1 MKVIHKVVLALFL
14 AAPLNLVSANENVF
28 SIEPIKT
35 TGGDNYIE
43 RLKEVKIST
52 PMTYADVVVVAP
64 DLKERRVRFVQLS
77 TQIKFD
83 DMSHSTDLAY
93 QD

>member
-52 PMTYADVVVVAP
+52 PITYADVVVVAP
-64 DLKERRVRFVQLS
+64 DMKDRRIRFVQLN
-77 TQIKFD
+77 QINNDVISGSPEIAF
-83 DMSHSTDLAY
+83 

>member
-1 MKVIHKVVLALFL
+1 MKVINKVVIALFL

-28 SIEPIKT
+28 SMDPVKT
-35 TGGDNYIE
+35 VGGDNYIE

-64 DLKERRVRFVQLS
+64 DMKDRRIRFVQLN
-77 TQIKFD
+77 QINYDEISGSPEIAF
-83 DMSHSTDLAY
+83 
-93 QD
+93 QE

>member
-1 MKVIHKVVLALFL
+1 MKVRHKIILTLFL
-14 AAPLNLVSANENVF
+14 AAPLNLVSANE
-28 SIEPIKT
+28 SLPLIDHEKT
-35 TGGDNYIE
+35 MGGDSNIE

-64 DLKERRVRFVQLS
+64 DLKYRRVRYVQLP

-83 DMSHSTDLAY
+83 DMSDLTEIAY
-93 QD
+93 RD

>member
-1 MKVIHKVVLALFL
+1 MKVIHKVMLTLFL
-14 AAPLNLVSANENVF
+14 AAQLNLVSANESVF
-28 SIEPIKT
+28 SMEPVKT
-35 TGGDNYIE
+35 VGGDNYIE

-64 DLKERRVRFVQLS
+64 NLKQRTVRYIQLS

-83 DMSHSTDLAY
+83 DMAGSPELAY